1 MGSSTNLKIGEVIIP
16 DNTSRAP
23 VWIGKEVE
31 WVNFGVYSR
40 ILEFKKRS
48 SFSKL
53 VLDYELDDQIEVI
66 LPNGTVGIS
75 LSSYWKIA

>member
-1 MGSSTNLKIGEVIIP
+1 MGSSIRLKMGEVIVP
-16 DNTSRAP
+16 DNTSKAP
-23 VWIGKEVE
+23 VWIGKKVE

-40 ILEFKKRS
+40 VLEFKKRS
-48 SFSKL
+48 FISKL
-53 VLDYELDDQIEVI
+53 ILDYELDDQIEVI